1 MNISAFSDEQSAGQ
15 RLMVGFDGTELNP
28 DLRFLIKTLRV
39 GGIILFSR
47 NLITPGQITHLC
59 TSVQEYALSC
69 GQPPLFISIDQ
80 EGGSVARLKEPF
92 TQFPGN
98 PQMKGPED
106 AIHFARVTASE
117 LTQIGVN
124 MNLAPVLDVAPQ
136 EIDSVQKSRVFGHDP
151 LWVSELGTAVIEH
164 LQANNIMAVAKHFP
178 GIGRIVLDPHNEI
191 SDLNIDVDAMQDTD
205 LLPFKAAIDIN
216 VAGIMLSHIRYPK
229 LDARWPASLSAVIA
243 HDLLRKQMGY
253 YGIIMTDDLDMG
265 AIKKHYDI
273 KTVLRQILLADI
285 DIALI
290 CHKGPDI
297 ENAFQEILKSFSD
310 SNRIKEKGFQVLRRI
325 LNLKTT
331 YLMSAIHSLSKGV

>member
-1 MNISAFSDEQSAGQ
+1 MDISAFSDEQSAGQ

-28 DLRFLIKTLRV
+28 DLKFLIKTLKV

-47 NLITPGQITHLC
+47 NLVNPDQITGLC
-59 TSVQEYALSC
+59 SSIQEYARSC
-69 GQPPLFISIDQ
+69 SQPPLFISIDQ

-98 PQMKGPED
+98 PKMKGPED
-106 AIHFARVTASE
+106 AIHFARVTSLE
-117 LTQIGVN
+117 LTRIGVN
-124 MNLAPVLDVAPQ
+124 MNLAPVLDVAPRD
-136 EIDSVQKSRVFGHDP
+136 IDSVQKSRVFGHDP
-151 LWVSELGTAVIEH
+151 LWVSELGSTVIEH

-178 GIGRIVLDPHNEI
+178 GIGRIVLDPHDEI
-191 SDLNIDVDAMQDTD
+191 SDLDIHVDAMQDTD

-216 VAGIMLSHIRYPK
+216 VSGIMLSHIRYPK
-229 LDARWPASLSAVIA
+229 IDARWPASLSDIIA

-253 YGIIMTDDLDMG
+253 YGVIMTDDLDMG

-297 ENAFQEILKSFSD
+297 ENAFQEILKIFSD
-310 SNRIKEKGFQVLRRI
+310 SNRIKEKGSQALRRI
-325 LNLKTT
+325 LNLKKT
-331 YLMSAIHSLSKGV
+331 YLKL

>member
-1 MNISAFSDEQSAGQ
+1 MDITSFSDEQSAGQ

-28 DLRFLIKTLRV
+28 DLRFLIKTLKV
-39 GGIILFSR
+39 GGIILFAR
-47 NLITPGQITHLC
+47 NLINPDQITHLC
-59 TSVQEYALSC
+59 SSVQEYARSC

-80 EGGSVARLKEPF
+80 EGGKVARLKEPF

-98 PQMKGPED
+98 PKMKGPED
-106 AIHFARVTASE
+106 AIHFARVTAAE
-117 LTQIGVN
+117 LTEIGVN

-136 EIDSVQKSRVFGHDP
+136 NIDSVQKSRVFGHDP
-151 LWVSELGTAVIEH
+151 LWVSELGTVVIDH

-178 GIGRIVLDPHNEI
+178 GIGRIILDPHDEI
-191 SDLNIDVDAMQDTD
+191 SDLDIDADTMQTTD
-205 LLPFKAAIDIN
+205 LLPFKAAIDNN

-229 LDARWPASLSAVIA
+229 MDALWPASLSAIIA

-253 YGIIMTDDLDMG
+253 GGVIMTDDLDMG

-273 KTVLRQILLADI
+273 KTVLRHILSANI

-310 SNRIKEKGFQVLRRI
+310 SNRIKEKGFQSLRRI
-325 LNLKTT
+325 MKLKRN
-331 YLMSAIHSLSKGV
+331 YLL